1 MITKKDVLHIAKLS
15 KLEFTDEETEK
26 LVTDLSA
33 VVGYV
38 NTLQQVDTSDV
49 KEQPSYIAFDDLRE
63 DCVKLSLTQEQ
74 AISNAPKK
82 RNGGFSVPQ
91 VVE

>member
-1 MITKKDVLHIAKLS
+1 MITKKDVLHVAKLS
-15 KLEFTDEETEK
+15 KLEFTEEETEQ

-49 KEQPSYIAFDDLRE
+49 TDKPSYIAFDDLRE
-63 DCVKLSLTQEQ
+63 DLVKPSLPQSE
-74 AISNAPKK
+74 AIKNAPKK